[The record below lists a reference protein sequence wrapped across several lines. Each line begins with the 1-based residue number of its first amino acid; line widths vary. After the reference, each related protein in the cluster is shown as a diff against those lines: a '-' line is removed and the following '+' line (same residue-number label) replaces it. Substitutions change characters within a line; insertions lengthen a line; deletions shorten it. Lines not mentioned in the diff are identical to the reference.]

1 MNQKLNKKIATSKQ
15 LIIGFLWRFLLDY
28 SILSII
34 FGFVFAVINTL
45 SLNGFGYF
53 GNPLLMW
60 NMIFCPVYLFVLLL
74 YCLKNGIRGVLGKY
88 EIENIGMEKIC
99 KFIRGFILI
108 CLIITWIY
116 GFTKCFY
123 DMYSTKEFINSNQ
136 DFWSETERHEL
147 YMSVKKPYILNGLII
162 LTLTS
167 ALYVIVIPIANRIIR
182 KYEKRLNNIK

>member
-34 FGFVFAVINTL
+34 FGFIFAVINTL

-60 NMIFCPVYLFVLLL
+60 NMIFCPAYLFVLLL

-88 EIENIGMEKIC
+88 EIENIEMDKIC

-116 GFTKCFY
+116 GFIKCSY
-123 DMYSTKEFINSNQ
+123 DMNSTKEFINSNQ

-182 KYEKRLNNIK
+182 KYEKRLNNKK